1 MRKRAGRWLL
11 TGDGKRVEHSLFIGS
26 PKSPKEHKTKFSLG
40 QEEGAIKGKKD
51 WGQKCM
57 TIWHK
62 PKNLEIS
69 SHWKNSSPENSFKII
84 QPRSFT
90 QYLVVKFRTKRKMLT
105 MVVQVRLC
113 HLWRNSNLESM
124 KLNPCNP
131 PLHQKKCSPKLLKS
145 QRCALL
151 LPTRFN
157 KPRNVMR
164 ALQT

>member
-1 MRKRAGRWLL
+1 MIKGQQWMRKRAGRWLL

-69 SHWKNSSPENSFKII
+69 SHWKNSSPENSFKMTQQRPCI
-84 QPRSFT
+84 RS
-90 QYLVVKFRTKRKMLT
+90 LIKKFMTKRRMLNI
-105 MVVQVRLC
+105 VVQIRLC
-113 HLWRNSNLESM
+113 HL
-124 KLNPCNP
+124 
-131 PLHQKKCSPKLLKS
+131 
-145 QRCALL
+145 
-151 LPTRFN
+151 
-157 KPRNVMR
+157 
-164 ALQT
+164 